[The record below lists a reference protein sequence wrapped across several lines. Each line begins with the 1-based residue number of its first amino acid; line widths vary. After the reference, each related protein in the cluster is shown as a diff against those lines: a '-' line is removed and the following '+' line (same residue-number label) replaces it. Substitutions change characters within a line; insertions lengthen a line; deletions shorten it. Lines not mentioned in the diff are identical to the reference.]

1 MAVVLM
7 NRDAAVGE
15 RKRISLHWVRFAP
28 PAAVF
33 VLAVAIWQIVCM
45 SGHIPTYLLP
55 SPLEVAGAASA
66 NAATLL
72 AASWATFVD
81 AFGGFG
87 LSIVV
92 GVAVAF
98 VMSQAKWLER
108 SLYPYAIL
116 LQTIPIIAIAPLI
129 VIWLGSGNGAIVAI
143 SFLIAVFPIISN
155 ANFGLVSTDP
165 NLVNLVRMYNRS
177 RFVLA
182 AKVRFPHALPQIFAG
197 LKISAGLSVIGAIV
211 GQFVAGIGGGNGGLG
226 YLITQTAGNLQMPY
240 LFAAGFASS
249 VLGLFSFALV
259 GGAASLCIGRWHD
272 SARLPE

>member
-1 MAVVLM
+1 MAVALTNREAVNRTRVRMVLPW
-7 NRDAAVGE
+7 R
-15 RKRISLHWVRFAP
+15 RFAP
-28 PAAVF
+28 PVAVF
-33 VLAVAIWQIVCM
+33 VLVVALWQLVCM
-45 SGHIPTYLLP
+45 IEHIPSYLLP
-55 SPLEVAGAASA
+55 SPAEVVGAAAA
-66 NAATLL
+66 NGPTLL
-72 AASWATFVD
+72 AASFATFAD
-81 AFGGFG
+81 AFGGFA

-129 VIWLGSGNGAIVAI
+129 VIWLGSGNGAIVVI

-182 AKVRFPHALPQIFAG
+182 VKVRFPHALPQIFAG

-226 YLITQTAGNLQMPY
+226 YLITQTAGSLQMPY

-249 VLGLFSFALV
+249 VLGLLSFALV
-259 GGAASLCIGRWHD
+259 GAATSLCIGRWHE
-272 SARLPE
+272 SARMPE

>member
-1 MAVVLM
+1 MALVM
-7 NRDAAVGE
+7 TEAGAPAE
-15 RKRISLHWVRFAP
+15 RSRVSLPWLKLLP
-28 PAAVF
+28 PVAVF
-33 VLAVAIWQIVCM
+33 VIVVGLWQFVCAA
-45 SGHIPTYLLP
+45 GHIPSYLLP
-55 SPLEVAGAASA
+55 SPAEVAQAAVS
-66 NAATLL
+66 NAPTLL
-72 AASWATFVD
+72 AASWATFAD

-98 VMSQAKWLER
+98 VMAQAKWLER

-155 ANFGLVSTDP
+155 SNFGLVSTDP

-177 RFVLA
+177 RFVMA
-182 AKVRFPHALPQIFAG
+182 VKVRFPHALPQIFAG

-211 GQFVAGIGGGNGGLG
+211 GQFIAGIGGGNGGLG

-249 VLGLFSFALV
+249 ILGLVSFAAV
-259 GGAASLCIGRWHD
+259 GIGAGLCVGRWHE